1 MRGLGAFLLVGI
13 LTGCEENRTFDE
25 RFDETANHIQERA
38 ANLDAE
44 AREASASSTT
54 EEGRAKAP

>member
-13 LTGCEENRTFDE
+13 LMGCEDKRTFDE
-25 RFDETANHIQERA
+25 RFDETANRIEERA

-44 AREASASSTT
+44 ARGASANSTT
-54 EEGRAKAP
+54 EVGRTMAP